1 MKVYPTEIA
10 DAICPYC
17 GINKCDP
24 QLTHVQEMY
33 RITSISNGKIKYIT
47 AYVKVPKC
55 RVCECNSRS
64 AIVFPIALLSIFAT
78 INLFSLLCGGLT
90 FWLFL
95 GSMLGA
101 IVASLLCW
109 WISCFSVRIVYKI
122 KRGVKNYK
130 PIHIM
135 RKYGWRK
142 SEPKKTSILWS
153 AYTEEKHNKM
163 LMEIV
168 QDGEYV
174 VEKLR
179 FQPNNRYVESAI

>member
-33 RITSISNGKIKYIT
+33 RIISISNGKIKYIA

-55 RVCECNSRS
+55 RACECNSRS
-64 AIVFPIALLSIFAT
+64 SILFPIALFSIFAT
-78 INLFSLLCGGLT
+78 INFFSLLCGGLT

-101 IVASLLCW
+101 IAVSLICW
-109 WISCFSVRIVYKI
+109 YISSLGVRVVYKI
-122 KRGVKNYK
+122 RGLRSYK
-130 PIHIM
+130 PIRIM

-142 SEPKKTSILWS
+142 SLPKKTSRLWS

-168 QDGEYV
+168 QNGEFMIQ
-174 VEKLR
+174 KLEL
-179 FQPNNRYVESAI
+179 QPKNRYIESL